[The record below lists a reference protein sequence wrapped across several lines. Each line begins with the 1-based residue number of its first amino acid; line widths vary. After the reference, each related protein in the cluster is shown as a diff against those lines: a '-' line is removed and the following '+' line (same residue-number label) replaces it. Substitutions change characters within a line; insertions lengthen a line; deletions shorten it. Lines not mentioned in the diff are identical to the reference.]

1 MVFGIFKLENVLGH
15 PLVSFFS
22 VIAENDDTSLRDFLP
37 LSQNIASITKL
48 FNSNKQKLWVS
59 SGGSSLK
66 STGHGSSGANGAY
79 PIIFQRPYNRFC
91 GIEVPQWN
99 SRAKSSKS

>member
-1 MVFGIFKLENVLGH
+1 VLGH

-48 FNSNKQKLWVS
+48 FNSNEQKLWVS

-66 STGHGSSGANGAY
+66 STGHGSPLWPLA
-79 PIIFQRPYNRFC
+79 
-91 GIEVPQWN
+91 VPQVEPMGHIQ
-99 SRAKSSKS
+99 